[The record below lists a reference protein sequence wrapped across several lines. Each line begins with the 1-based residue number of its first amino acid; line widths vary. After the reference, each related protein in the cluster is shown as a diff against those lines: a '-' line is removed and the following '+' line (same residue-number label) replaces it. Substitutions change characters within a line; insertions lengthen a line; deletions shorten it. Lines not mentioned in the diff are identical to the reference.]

1 MRKRALKTDSSQP
14 NNNENIHILFSSS
27 LLLPNPS
34 YFHVPALD
42 ENKDNNEYIYY
53 NEEEENDDDEDDGNE
68 DDGDKNDDDEN
79 DGDEND
85 GDENNSDEKK
95 KKLFPEY
102 IFYENFCAKPDVKT
116 SAKNS
121 QKGKKSSEPEATQIL
136 TGYEAVGEEQEQI
149 QDIIVYDI
157 PYTWNLQKIIA
168 ELKFSTQVSDS

>member
-1 MRKRALKTDSSQP
+1 MNNKKSKTSISTSVSDLVKSKKTKIKTSVSDLIKSKKRYLYPCFCIRCDGAEVNFRTQENHTKEKT
-14 NNNENIHILFSSS
+14 
-27 LLLPNPS
+27 
-34 YFHVPALD
+34 LD

-102 IFYENFCAKPDVKT
+102 IFYENFCVIIFF
-116 SAKNS
+116 
-121 QKGKKSSEPEATQIL
+121 KK
-136 TGYEAVGEEQEQI
+136 
-149 QDIIVYDI
+149 
-157 PYTWNLQKIIA
+157 
-168 ELKFSTQVSDS
+168 

>member
-1 MRKRALKTDSSQP
+1 MNNKKSKTSISTSVSDLVKSKKTKIKTSVSDLIKSKKRYLYPCFCIRCDGAEVNFRTQENHTKEKKTDSSQP

-102 IFYENFCAKPDVKT
+102 IFYENFCVIIFF
-116 SAKNS
+116 
-121 QKGKKSSEPEATQIL
+121 KK
-136 TGYEAVGEEQEQI
+136 
-149 QDIIVYDI
+149 
-157 PYTWNLQKIIA
+157 
-168 ELKFSTQVSDS
+168 